1 MLLFEFILKRKL
13 LKTAMNQI
21 KKYYSLLSINNQNYI
36 ESLYMVRRK
45 WKSIKYLGN
54 AVYFQNRTR
63 YKNNVL
69 TLSYQTRKPYV
80 RTARV

>member
-36 ESLYMVRRK
+36 ESLYHGSKKVEEHK
-45 WKSIKYLGN
+45 IFGKCSLFSK
-54 AVYFQNRTR
+54 QN
-63 YKNNVL
+63 KI
-69 TLSYQTRKPYV
+69 
-80 RTARV
+80 